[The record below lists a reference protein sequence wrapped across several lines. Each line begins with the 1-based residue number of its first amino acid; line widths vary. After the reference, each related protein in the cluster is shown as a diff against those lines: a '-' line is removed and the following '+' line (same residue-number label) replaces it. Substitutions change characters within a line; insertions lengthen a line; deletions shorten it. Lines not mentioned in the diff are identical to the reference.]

1 MPAARSERFF
11 PRDSAPHQSKSTARS
26 FPSPSAA
33 ARATRVAP
41 DLPLH
46 AEKARSILEEQFDD
60 ERVFESEVPFSDL
73 AREPGPLREGKA
85 RRFRVDHKE
94 RGSLRRVFR
103 DDGLASRNRSH
114 DTPAKP
120 HAHNS
125 KPKSKLKAAN
135 RALQVE
141 VFIPSTVSVG
151 NLARILGVKLGPLHF
166 YMTTFRLFIALMFR

>member
-11 PRDSAPHQSKSTARS
+11 PRDSALHQSRSTARP
-26 FPSPSAA
+26 FLPSPSTP
-33 ARATRVAP
+33 ARATRVVP

-60 ERVFESEVPFSDL
+60 EGFFEREVPFSDL
-73 AREPGPLREGKA
+73 AREPGPLRESKA
-85 RRFRVDHKE
+85 RRSKVDHKE
-94 RGSLRRVFR
+94 RGSLRRAFR

-120 HAHNS
+120 HAQNS
-125 KPKSKLKAAN
+125 KSKNKLRAAN
-135 RALQVE
+135 RAPQVE

-151 NLARILGVKLGPLHF
+151 NLARILGVKLSPPHF
-166 YMTTFRLFIALMFR
+166 LRQHFDFSLP